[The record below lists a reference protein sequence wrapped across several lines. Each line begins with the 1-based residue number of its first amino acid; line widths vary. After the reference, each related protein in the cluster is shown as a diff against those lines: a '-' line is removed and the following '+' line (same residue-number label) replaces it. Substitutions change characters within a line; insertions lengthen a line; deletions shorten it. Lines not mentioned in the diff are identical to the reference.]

1 MLNKLDTTDKEDLLK
16 VLLKVTPLI
25 EEVEPV
31 DKIDL
36 ENKVEEEEMLVMLK
50 TNSTKINIKNLHN
63 KLLLQLLLKKNLL
76 NKQNHKN
83 PKN

>member
-36 ENKVEEEEMLVMLK
+36 EN
-50 TNSTKINIKNLHN
+50 
-63 KLLLQLLLKKNLL
+63 
-76 NKQNHKN
+76 
-83 PKN
+83 